1 MLILQSFCTVL
12 MMSYKLSI
20 KMLILSGRNWALID
34 GRRAPIILVL
44 DVSVQQ
50 VSRIDTVPYL
60 GAVCIGH
67 LSTKFN
73 GIICPYLARLVRF
86 NFLALLNLYS
96 RYAGRYAGENWRV
109 I

>member
-1 MLILQSFCTVL
+1 
-12 MMSYKLSI
+12 
-20 KMLILSGRNWALID
+20 MLILSCRNWALID

-60 GAVCIGH
+60 GAVFALVICP
-67 LSTKFN
+67 TKFN
-73 GIICPYLARLVRF
+73 GIIWPYLARSVRF
-86 NFLALLNLYS
+86 NFLALLNLYP